1 MEEQIVFTLAV
12 SDMREIAKEIV
23 SYRITAHSMVEN
35 TDFLE
40 KIQKKIMV
48 AMGLLTESEDPELD
62 EEEDYYE

>member
-48 AMGLLTESEDPELD
+48 NWKETKF
-62 EEEDYYE
+62 YF